1 MNRLV
6 EKEGRPL
13 IMPMYYAYPNR
24 DEAYSVGNQYFFGT
38 QLIAAPITHKVN
50 KETHMADVEI
60 WLPDGRYTD
69 IFTGEVYRG
78 GKTVVQRDIT
88 ETGSGRRP
96 VRERRAGGQGGGA
109 QYPLAGA
116 AHIV

>member
-1 MNRLV
+1 MIPYTYTMNRLV

-69 IFTGEVYRG
+69 IFTGEVYCG
-78 GKTVVQRDIT
+78 GKTEVI
-88 ETGSGRRP
+88 E
-96 VRERRAGGQGGGA
+96 
-109 QYPLAGA
+109 
-116 AHIV
+116 